1 MTQTYH
7 DHIYYYYIR
16 KILPPIHSS
25 TSWKRRRQCLCWRIT
40 LQATTEREIDSPTKH
55 SFSWRHT
62 EDVFSVAFFS
72 FSRRLQ
78 DITARHLHEDVLK
91 TSWKRLEED
100 VLQTR
105 LEYISRRRLEDIL
118 KTSSRHLWKTF
129 CKHVLKTSSRR
140 LEEVLGNQK
149 CLLGRSRLQQRVQCQ
164 LSAGLPKISLLLLC
178 GSIEVRLSDT
188 IVCLELDGGAGKY
201 KKRDKNKAFKHPIC
215 R

>member
-1 MTQTYH
+1 MLVLKNYTAGY
-7 DHIYYYYIR
+7 D
-16 KILPPIHSS
+16 
-25 TSWKRRRQCLCWRIT
+25 W
-40 LQATTEREIDSPTKH
+40 EREIDSPTKH

-62 EDVFSVAFFS
+62 EDVFSVALFS
-72 FSRRLQ
+72 LSRRLQ

-91 TSWKRLEED
+91 TSWKRLEEN

-118 KTSSRHLWKTF
+118 KTSSRHLWKT
-129 CKHVLKTSSRR
+129 SSRR
-140 LEEVLGNQK
+140 LEDVLGNQK

>member
-25 TSWKRRRQCLCWRIT
+25 TSWKRRRECLCWRIT
-40 LQATTEREIDSPTKH
+40 LQATTERGIDSPTKH

-62 EDVFSVAFFS
+62 EDVFSVALFS
-72 FSRRLQ
+72 LS
-78 DITARHLHEDVLK
+78 
-91 TSWKRLEED
+91 
-100 VLQTR
+100 
-105 LEYISRRRLEDIL
+105 RRLEDIL
-118 KTSSRHLWKTF
+118 KTSSRHLWKT
-129 CKHVLKTSSRR
+129 SSRR
-140 LEEVLGNQK
+140 LEDVLGNQK